1 MLWGQPMSLKRKL
14 ERTKKKAAE
23 KELKQKVMM
32 FDKMPDVCVS
42 CLKDFDKR
50 DREMVKTWYVVER
63 RKENKVNLYCPE
75 CWEDGINMVKDMIV
89 KKETGAD
96 KHIRES
102 QDQELLKKKATPD
115 PYEIPD
121 VEDYVVGKP
130 AVPKEEE

>member
-1 MLWGQPMSLKRKL
+1 MSLKRKL

-42 CLKDFDKR
+42 CFKDFDKR

-75 CWEDGINMVKDMIV
+75 CWEDGMNLVKDMIQ
-89 KKETGAD
+89 KKETEAD
-96 KHIRES
+96 KHIREN
-102 QDQELLKKKATPD
+102 QDKDLLKKKLAPD
-115 PYEIPD
+115 PYEIPVVD
-121 VEDYVVGKP
+121 DYVVDKHLI
-130 AVPKEEE
+130 PKEEE

>member
-1 MLWGQPMSLKRKL
+1 MLWGQLMSLKRKV
-14 ERTKKKAAE
+14 ERAKKKAAE

-42 CLKDFDKR
+42 CFKDFDKR

-75 CWEDGINMVKDMIV
+75 CWEDGMNLVKDMIV
-89 KKETGAD
+89 KKETEAD
-96 KHIRES
+96 RHIRENR
-102 QDQELLKKKATPD
+102 DHDLVKKKVMPD

-121 VEDYVVGKP
+121 VKDYVVDKP
-130 AVPKEEE
+130 TIPKEEE

>member
-1 MLWGQPMSLKRKL
+1 MLWGQLMSLKRKV
-14 ERTKKKAAE
+14 ERAKKKAAE

-42 CLKDFDKR
+42 CFKPFDKR

-63 RKENKVNLYCPE
+63 KKENKVNLYCPE
-75 CWEDGINMVKDMIV
+75 CWKDGINMVKDMIV

-96 KHIRES
+96 KHIREN
-102 QDQELLKKKATPD
+102 QDHDLLKKKAMPD
-115 PYEIPD
+115 PYEIPA

-130 AVPKEEE
+130 TIPKEEE